1 MHTWPAA
8 AMDALAP
15 ACCQS
20 VGSAASVSAWTMVSS
35 WRSELVVSEVETQC
49 AEAYVEEEARSW
61 GVPYAQGMA
70 KRVLQLVSSA
80 SGGACIILA
89 PDAELQKLAPHAHVS
104 DGGGMTQRMRG
115 INARSAEFQ
124 ELFHEFARHSST
136 DRWPA
141 DHPDRLLRG
150 RPKDG
155 VGVLLSPRGF
165 RVKCAVRLE
174 GLPHA
179 SKAWSCMGMRH
190 NAALAAIDVMDRA
203 MVCLRSE
210 SGMVHVL
217 GNGPSGICAFCVD
230 DFSDCIFHPER
241 EAVAAAQLRS
251 LSQSELIDNVEDTD
265 FETLE
270 AEAGKLVM
278 ARQELEE
285 RLVRLRCSVG
295 MGSLGVAA
303 VLHDLGVL
311 CRQGG
316 DLLAARQHLQESL
329 DLSQKLLGKGPSAEV
344 AACLHELGLVFREIR
359 HLRMAQRS
367 LETALKMKEALG
379 ASDVNETARELGA
392 LCGQRLRLKSA
403 QQHLEGALKSMPA
416 DGSAEADTEQARTLR
431 ELGLLEMRGG
441 NFHAAFSHLQHALR
455 IERKLHG
462 TSPHPDVA
470 KTLYSLGL
478 VVLRSGDHHAS
489 RVHLEESLKISR
501 AIHGD
506 TPHPDVQKV
515 LRLVA
520 ALSARDGDIGQWRS
534 SRKEAIR
541 MHEAIHHT
549 QGISCVPA
557 RIDMLGLFLVERV
570 LAVSSRVPSRLDGVR
585 AATTNVA
592 DRLRAFCFDGGGLST
607 SSRSSAGSSC

>member
-1 MHTWPAA
+1 ME
-8 AMDALAP
+8 ALAP

-20 VGSAASVSAWTMVSS
+20 VGSAASDSAWTMVSS
-35 WRSELVVSEVETQC
+35 RRSELVVSEVETQC

-70 KRVLQLVSSA
+70 KRALQLVSSA

-124 ELFHEFARHSST
+124 ELFHEFAQHTST

-141 DHPDRLLRG
+141 DHPDGLLRG

-155 VGVLLSPRGF
+155 VGVLLSPLGF

-190 NAALAAIDVMDRA
+190 NAALAAIDVMSRA

-230 DFSDCIFHPER
+230 DCSDCSFHPER
-241 EAVAAAQLRS
+241 EAVASVLRS
-251 LSQSELIDNVEDTD
+251 LSQSELIDNMEDTD

-285 RLVRLRCSVG
+285 KLVRLRGAVG
-295 MGSLGVAA
+295 VRSLGVAA
-303 VLHDLGVL
+303 ALHDLGVV
-311 CRQGG
+311 CREGG
-316 DLLAARQHLQESL
+316 DLSAARQYLQESL

-367 LETALKMKEALG
+367 LEKALKMKEALG
-379 ASDVNETARELGA
+379 AGDVNETARELGA
-392 LCGQRLRLKSA
+392 LCGQRLRLKAA

-441 NFHAAFSHLQHALR
+441 NFHAAFSHLQHALE

-462 TSPHPDVA
+462 TSQHPDVA

-478 VVLRSGDHHAS
+478 VVLRSGDHNES
-489 RVHLEESLKISR
+489 RTHLEESLKISR

-534 SRKEAIR
+534 SRKEAMR
-541 MHEAIHHT
+541 MHKAIHHT

-557 RIDMLGLFLVERV
+557 RIDMLGLFLVERA

-592 DRLRAFCFDGGGLST
+592 DRLRAFCFDGGEPRGGLST
-607 SSRSSAGSSC
+607 SSRSSVGSSC